1 MHPGKSFTPEEI
13 KKISA
18 IPMNFVLGK
27 ERSGTT
33 LLQLML
39 NAHSHIIA
47 PPESRCIMLLFYR
60 YGKTKE
66 WTEKVITGFCNDL
79 YKEGLFRNF
88 WGIEK
93 KELQSALTTSKDLLS
108 FPLICKLIFR
118 LSSPKKDSVQL
129 FFDKNPLYYYFLPEL
144 NNLFPDAKYIHLVRD
159 YRANLVSHRRV
170 FTVKRGT
177 DIAYRWMK
185 VNMLIEEAKKKR
197 PEKFLTIKYES
208 LVSDAAIKM
217 EEVCRF
223 LNLPFEPVM
232 VENHQSGM
240 YAKFNSNTQQ
250 GFRKVHEKVFQPIN
264 ASLINAWQGNIPE
277 KELVKVEKV
286 AGNFAE
292 AMYGYTRINLEQRQV
307 NSERNYFLMDLK
319 YKAIKLLYKTALAN
333 LWLYYKIKHYVWRN
347 F

>member
-1 MHPGKSFTPEEI
+1 MQPGKSFTPEEI

-39 NAHSHIIA
+39 NAHSSIIA
-47 PPESRCIMLLFYR
+47 PPESRFIMLLFYR
-60 YGKTKE
+60 YGRTKR
-66 WTEKVITGFCNDL
+66 WTEKIITGFCNDL

-93 KELQSALTTSKDLLS
+93 KELQTVLIASKDLLT

-118 LSSPKKDSVQL
+118 LSSSEKNNVQI

-144 NNLFPDAKYIHLVRD
+144 NNLFPEAKYIHLVRD

-185 VNMLIEEAKKKR
+185 VNMLIEEAKKKA
-197 PEKFLTIKYES
+197 PENFLTIKYES
-208 LVSDAAIKM
+208 LVGDTSIKM
-217 EEVCRF
+217 DEVCRF
-223 LNLPFEPVM
+223 LNLPFESIM

-240 YAKFNSNTQQ
+240 YAKFNNNTQQ

-264 ASLINAWQGNIPE
+264 ASLINSWQGKIPQQ
-277 KELVKVEKV
+277 ELLRVEDV
-286 AGNFAE
+286 AGNYAE
-292 AMYGYTRINLEQRQV
+292 AMYGYKRIILQQKHRNV
-307 NSERNYFLMDLK
+307 KTNYFMTDLK

-333 LWLYYKIKHYVWRN
+333 LWLYYKIKRYVWRN